1 MPQFFT
7 TEIYKST
14 VKFDL
19 KDLKKEIFQIHD
31 VDQNGQKWSSL
42 NYPCGYTSYGSM
54 DQLHRMSSTFEN
66 LQKKLDLHVNKYL
79 KTLGY
84 ETPKNALK
92 LNSMWINIMGK
103 GAQHTAHIH
112 PHSVISGTYYV
123 DVPPGASAIR
133 FEDPRLGLFMNSPLV
148 KSSAPASKQR
158 FVSLNPKSGE
168 VVLFE
173 SWLKHEVPRHTGQR
187 ERISISF
194 NYDW

>member
-1 MPQFFT
+1 MAQFFA
-7 TEIYKST
+7 TEIYRST

-19 KDLKKEIFQIHD
+19 KDLKKEIFQIRK
-31 VDQNGQKWSSL
+31 VDQNGQKWSAE

-54 DQLHRMSSTFEN
+54 DQLHRLSSTFEA
-66 LQKKLDLHVNKYL
+66 LQAKLDLHVNKYL
-79 KTLGY
+79 KTLSYDARKG
-84 ETPKNALK
+84 TLK
-92 LNSMWINIMGK
+92 LNSMWINVMET

-123 DVPPGASAIR
+123 DVPAGASAIR

-148 KSSAPASKQR
+148 KASAPASKQR
-158 FVSLNPKSGE
+158 FVSLNPKAGE

-173 SWLKHEVPRHTGQR
+173 SWLKHEVPRHTGRR

>member
-7 TEIYKST
+7 TEVYHSAL
-14 VKFDL
+14 KFDL
-19 KDLKKEIFQIHD
+19 KDLKKEVFQIYN
-31 VDQNGQKWSSL
+31 VDHSGQKWSEL

-54 DQLHRMSSTFEN
+54 DQLHRMSSTFEK
-66 LQKKLDLHVNKYL
+66 LQTKLDLHVDKYL

-84 ETPKNALK
+84 EVKK
-92 LNSMWINIMGK
+92 GSVRLNSMWINIMGQ

-112 PHSVISGTYYV
+112 PHSVISGTFYV
-123 DVPPGASAIR
+123 DVPPGASSIR
-133 FEDPRLGLFMNSPLV
+133 FEDPRLGFFMNTPLV
-148 KSSAPASKQR
+148 KPKAPAVRQR
-158 FVSLNPKSGE
+158 FVSLQPKAGD

-173 SWLKHEVPRHTGQR
+173 SWLKHEVPRHTGRR

>member
-7 TEIYKST
+7 TEIYRST

-19 KDLKKEIFQIHD
+19 KDLKKEIFQIHNA
-31 VDQNGQKWSSL
+31 DQNGQKWSSL

-54 DQLHRMSSTFEN
+54 DQLHRMSSTFED

-84 ETPKNALK
+84 ETRKKGLK
-92 LNSMWINIMGK
+92 LNSMWVNIMGS

-112 PHSVISGTYYV
+112 PHSVISGTFYV

-148 KSSAPASKQR
+148 KANAPASRQR
-158 FVSLNPKSGE
+158 FVSLNPKAGE

-173 SWLKHEVPRHTGQR
+173 SWLKHEVPRHTGRR